1 MSLSNALHARGMYLM
16 IDVVVNHVASETTEV
31 DFSRYIPFDDSS
43 YFHEEAYITNYDD
56 PRQCEDGWLGDQKV
70 PLPDLDTENP
80 TVARTLHAWISA
92 LVQKFHIDGL
102 RIDTVKH
109 VNKDF
114 WPGFVRAAG
123 VWCVGEVLSGNPSY
137 LSSYQPYVGGLLD
150 YATYYPLKRA
160 FKTGNASMYELTD
173 TLKPS
178 YRAQWADP
186 QQLATFMENHD
197 MPRFT
202 RDTSNDQTVI
212 MNALCWTM
220 LTDGIPIIYY
230 GQECLFTGQSPLP
243 DDDQDSRQLM
253 WSSGFQKGPL
263 YKFIALLN
271 RIRKVSWSTGFGSNL
286 TIPLHTDVATCVIQK
301 GPLILALSNQG
312 SSAAPNK
319 IQFPTLY
326 PKDTI
331 LVDILTGQSLKVK
344 GPISLTLISGQP
356 QILLPR
362 AIASQVISPQEILPS
377 PMTPIDKFFSFFR
390 SSSSPVSEI
399 SNWSTGAHVNTRDI
413 LLTSR
418 VDVSNGKVL
427 GPDPATFASPYSIFQ
442 SVSYSAFAVTTL
454 GGDRNGSGTTL
465 VTRQDPRGR
474 LNLRTQGSQQS
485 GRLPLV
491 QKTSSYGNGNGLGVS
506 AQQTNGS
513 GRGRKGSVQ
522 KQQNTAGWNNYR
534 DVSPAGSFTGQ
545 Y

>member
-16 IDVVVNHVASETTEV
+16 IDVVVNHVASETTQV

-56 PRQCEDGWLGDQKV
+56 PRQCEDGWLGDEKV

-137 LSSYQPYVGGLLD
+137 LSAYQPFVGGLLD

-160 FKTGNASMYELTD
+160 FKTGSANMYELTD

-197 MPRFT
+197 MPRFA
-202 RDTSNDQTVI
+202 RDTSLDQTVI

-230 GQECLFTGQSPLP
+230 GQENMLTGQSSNHE
-243 DDDQDSRQLM
+243 DDQDSRQLM
-253 WSSGFQKGPL
+253 WSSRFQKGPL

-271 RIRKVSWSTGFGSNL
+271 RIRKTAWSTGFGSNL
-286 TIPLHTDVATCVIQK
+286 TIPLHTDVATCVVQK
-301 GPLILALSNQG
+301 GPLILGLSNQG
-312 SSAAPNK
+312 SSAPPNK

-344 GPISLTLISGQP
+344 GPISLTFTSGMP
-356 QILLPR
+356 QIYLPR
-362 AIASQVISPQEILPS
+362 AIASSILSPQEILPS

-390 SSSSPVSEI
+390 SSSSPTSEI
-399 SNWSTGAHVNTRDI
+399 ANWSTGAHVNTRDI
-413 LLTSR
+413 LLPSR
-418 VDVSNGKVL
+418 VNVSHGRVL

-442 SVSYSAFAVTTL
+442 SVSYSAFATTTL
-454 GGDRNGSGTTL
+454 ATNGNGTTL
-465 VTRQDPRGR
+465 VTKQDPRGR
-474 LNLRTQGSQQS
+474 VSLRTQLAMQPQS
-485 GRLPLV
+485 PRMPLG
-491 QKTSSYGNGNGLGVS
+491 QKTSSYASNGVRP
-506 AQQTNGS
+506 QQQR
-513 GRGRKGSVQ
+513 GRGMSGGENPG